1 MYKLNENSIQRL
13 SDKAFIPRAE
23 SNRDYQQ
30 FLQDVKVNTIS
41 IVEGADV
48 IAPDYVAL
56 RTGADGYASTG
67 DQLGMIAAGDGSHAT
82 HVAAVKTKFPKSN
95 TGGTTIAAV
104 PDWVQEAADAVELKE
119 NT

>member
-1 MYKLNENSIQRL
+1 
-13 SDKAFIPRAE
+13 
-23 SNRDYQQ
+23 
-30 FLQDVKVNTIS
+30 
-41 IVEGADV
+41 
-48 IAPDYVAL
+48 
-56 RTGADGYASTG
+56 
-67 DQLGMIAAGDGSHAT
+67 MIAAGDGSHAT